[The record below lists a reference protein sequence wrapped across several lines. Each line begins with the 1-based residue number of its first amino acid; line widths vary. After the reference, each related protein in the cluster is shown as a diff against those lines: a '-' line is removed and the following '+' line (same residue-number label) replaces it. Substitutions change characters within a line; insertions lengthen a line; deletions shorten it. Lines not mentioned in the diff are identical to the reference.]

1 MAFARGK
8 QAYIWYSNA
17 DSGQVDAQYRLGL
30 AFTNGRDGVPVDY
43 VVAHKWLN
51 LAALGGDDNAI
62 RARRKVAA
70 SMSAAEIDAAQQM
83 TREWMS
89 AH

>member
-1 MAFARGK
+1 MAFARGQ
-8 QAYIWYSNA
+8 QAYKWYNKA

-30 AFTNGRDGVPVDY
+30 AFTRGRHGLPVDY

-51 LAALGGDDNAI
+51 LAALGGDDNAT
-62 RARRKVAA
+62 RARAQVAT
-70 SMSAAEIDAAQQM
+70 SMSAAEIDAAQRM
-83 TREWMS
+83 TRDWMS

>member
-1 MAFARGK
+1 MAYARGQ
-8 QAYIWYSNA
+8 QAYIWYSEA

-51 LAALGGDDNAI
+51 LAALGGDDKAT
-62 RARRKVAA
+62 RARAKVAT
-70 SMSAAEIDAAQQM
+70 SMSAAEIDAAQKM
-83 TREWMS
+83 TRQWMS

>member
-1 MAFARGK
+1 MAYARGQ
-8 QAYIWYSNA
+8 QAYIWYNKA

-30 AFTNGRDGVPVDY
+30 AFSNGRDGVPVDY

-51 LAALGGDDNAI
+51 LAALGGDIKAT
-62 RARRKVAA
+62 RARRKVATA
-70 SMSAAEIDAAQQM
+70 MTAAEIDAARQM
-83 TREWMS
+83 TRDWMR